1 MPFGFPPESMFTF
14 TGIPT
19 LGHISA
25 KEVPE
30 SPKNLFMG
38 HLSVLSRH
46 RILKLIHDSLSVG
59 SDTGPKLSKRVQNPY

>member
-1 MPFGFPPESMFTF
+1 
-14 TGIPT
+14 

-38 HLSVLSRH
+38 HLSVLLRH
-46 RILKLIHDSLSVG
+46 RMLKLIHDSLSVG
-59 SDTGPKLSKRVQNPY
+59 SDTGPKLSKRVQNPLLKVTAPPNQGQANA